1 MGTGNPI
8 GPPRVHIMLF
18 LIKIAWMNSFRN
30 ARRTS
35 LAGLA
40 IGIGLAALIFTDGL
54 MIGMSDTIVRI
65 ATDTFMGHGQVHA
78 EGFRSTR
85 DVARVVRGLPR
96 VLERLRNDPQVERMT
111 LRVQTPGMLAS
122 PATSGTVLLYG
133 VDPGL
138 ERPFSKVDE
147 AIVEGSFL
155 EREDRR
161 KILVG
166 SKLAEALEIGLG
178 DRVVVTAAEAESG
191 ELAQDMFRVGGI
203 FRFGVRE
210 LDGGVGFAHI
220 ETVRRLLGLPGE
232 VHEIA
237 LHLKSF
243 SGTEAMDAGFW
254 SRFSRNGNEARSW
267 RELMPQLSA
276 ILDMSGFS
284 SLIVGVILF
293 AVVSLGIVNTLFM
306 SLHERIF
313 EYGVLR
319 AVGTSPARMAMMI
332 LFEAGA
338 LSLLSIPIGCGIGF
352 AVTFLYSVLGIDYS
366 GIDFAGVTL
375 RELIFPVLRLEQFV
389 LFPVCVFLF
398 TLVAGIYPAVF
409 AARLKPAQA
418 MKMYE

>member
-1 MGTGNPI
+1 
-8 GPPRVHIMLF
+8 MLF

-30 ARRTS
+30 ARRTL

-96 VLERLRNDPQVERMT
+96 VLERLRNDPEVERMT

-138 ERPFSKVDE
+138 ERPFSRVDE

-155 EREDRR
+155 ARADRR
-161 KILVG
+161 TILVG

-178 DRVVVTAAEAESG
+178 DRVVMTAAQAESG
-191 ELAQDMFRVGGI
+191 ELAQEMFRVGG

-220 ETVRRLLGLPGE
+220 ETVQRLLGLPDE

-237 LHLKSF
+237 LHLRSF
-243 SGTEAMDAGFW
+243 SGTEAMDTGFC
-254 SRFSRNGNEARSW
+254 SRFSRNGNEALSW

-293 AVVSLGIVNTLFM
+293 AVVSIGIVNTLFM
-306 SLHERIF
+306 SLHERMF
-313 EYGVLR
+313 EFGVLR
-319 AVGTSPARMAMMI
+319 AVGTSPVRMAIMI

-338 LSLLSIPIGCGIGF
+338 LSLLSILIGCGIGF
-352 AVTFLYSVLGIDYS
+352 AATFLYSVLGIDYS
-366 GIDFAGVTL
+366 GIEFAGVTL
-375 RELIFPVLRLEQFV
+375 RGLIFPVLWLEQFV

-409 AARLKPAQA
+409 AARLKPAHA
-418 MKMYE
+418 MKLYE

>member
-1 MGTGNPI
+1 MP
-8 GPPRVHIMLF
+8 F
-18 LIKIAWMNSFRN
+18 LIKMAWMNSFRN
-30 ARRTS
+30 ARRTL

-54 MIGMSDTIVRI
+54 MIGMSDSIVRI

-85 DVARVVRGLPR
+85 DVARVVNGLPG
-96 VLERLRNDPQVERMT
+96 VLERLKADPEVERFS

-138 ERPFSKVDE
+138 ERPFSRVDE

-155 EREDRR
+155 QRNDRR
-161 KILVG
+161 KILLG
-166 SKLAEALEIGLG
+166 SKLAEALEIGVG
-178 DRVVVTAAEAESG
+178 DRVVVTAAEAQSG
-191 ELAQDMFRVGGI
+191 ELAQEMFRVGGI
-203 FRFGVRE
+203 FHFDVRE

-220 ETVRRLLGLPGE
+220 EAVQRLLGLPGE

-237 LHLKSF
+237 LHFKSF
-243 SGTEAMDAGFW
+243 SGNEAADAGFR
-254 SRFSRNGNEARSW
+254 SRFSRDGNEARGW

-276 ILDMSGFS
+276 VLDMSGFS
-284 SLIVGVILF
+284 SLIVGIILF

-306 SLHERIF
+306 SLHERMF

-319 AVGTSPARMAMMI
+319 AVGTRPGRMAMMI
-332 LFEAGA
+332 LFEAGT
-338 LSLLSIPIGCGIGF
+338 LSLFSIVIGCCIGF
-352 AVTFLYSVLGIDYS
+352 VVTFLYSVQGIDYA
-366 GIDFAGVTL
+366 GIEFAGVTL
-375 RELIFPVLRLEQFV
+375 KEMIYPVLRLEQFV
-389 LFPVCVFLF
+389 LFPMCVFLF
-398 TLVAGIYPAVF
+398 TLVAGIYPAVY

-418 MKMYE
+418 MKTYE

>member
-1 MGTGNPI
+1 
-8 GPPRVHIMLF
+8 MLF
-18 LIKIAWMNSFRN
+18 LMKIAWMNSFRN
-30 ARRTS
+30 ARRTL

-54 MIGMSDTIVRI
+54 MIGMSDSIVRI

-78 EGFRSTR
+78 EGFTR
-85 DVARVVRGLPR
+85 THDLARVVRELPG
-96 VLERLRNDPQVERMT
+96 VLERLKSEPEVERIS

-138 ERPFSKVDE
+138 ERVFSRVDE

-155 EREDRR
+155 ERNDRR
-161 KILVG
+161 KILLG

-203 FRFGVRE
+203 FHFNVRE

-220 ETVRRLLGLPGE
+220 ETVQRLLGLPGE

-237 LHLKSF
+237 VHFKGF
-243 SGTEAMDAGFW
+243 SGNEATDAGFW
-254 SRFSRNGNEARSW
+254 SRYSQSGNEARSW

-276 ILDMSGFS
+276 VLDMSGFS
-284 SLIVGVILF
+284 SLIVGFILF

-306 SLHERIF
+306 SLHERMF

-319 AVGTSPARMAMMI
+319 AVGTRPGRMAMMI

-338 LSLLSIPIGCGIGF
+338 LSLFSILIGCCIGF
-352 AVTFLYSVLGIDYS
+352 VVTFLYSIRGIDYA
-366 GIDFAGVTL
+366 GIEFAGVTL
-375 RELIFPVLRLEQFV
+375 REMIYPVLRLEQFV
-389 LFPVCVFLF
+389 LFPTCVFLF
-398 TLVAGIYPAVF
+398 TLVAGIYPAVY

-418 MKMYE
+418 MKTYE

>member
-1 MGTGNPI
+1 
-8 GPPRVHIMLF
+8 MLF

-30 ARRTS
+30 ARRTL

-40 IGIGLAALIFTDGL
+40 IGIGLAALIFTDGM

-96 VLERLRNDPQVERMT
+96 LLERLRNDPEVERMT

-138 ERPFSKVDE
+138 ERPFSRVDE

-155 EREDRR
+155 ERADRR

-178 DRVVVTAAEAESG
+178 DRVVVTAAQAESG

-220 ETVRRLLGLPGE
+220 ETVQRLLGLPDE

-293 AVVSLGIVNTLFM
+293 CGRVTWRCQHPVHVAARKNIRV
-306 SLHERIF
+306 R
-313 EYGVLR
+313 R
-319 AVGTSPARMAMMI
+319 PARSGHESGAHGDDDPVRSRRTLIAQHPDRMRYRFRCDVP
-332 LFEAGA
+332 LFRSGDR
-338 LSLLSIPIGCGIGF
+338 LL
-352 AVTFLYSVLGIDYS
+352 
-366 GIDFAGVTL
+366 
-375 RELIFPVLRLEQFV
+375 RH
-389 LFPVCVFLF
+389 
-398 TLVAGIYPAVF
+398 
-409 AARLKPAQA
+409 
-418 MKMYE
+418 